1 MKNKRNIIAF
11 ILLLLPLV
19 VAVGMST
26 WIILNESL
34 LTPSYNP
41 DPVIKK
47 YFSGEESVIYD
58 GNEHAPVSSVENL
71 IEFGDLE
78 FSYKPIL
85 DTTNNYI
92 SGKPKNAGVY
102 DVKVSVKNLDNS
114 STNVKFTIEPKEI
127 SISID
132 GENSFIYNRTNQTPL
147 LKVTDGLIANE
158 ICDLSTN
165 ITSVNVGNY
174 TITKDNIILSNSNYT
189 LSDST
194 SFNYIINPKSITSS
208 DITII
213 GVPVFI
219 NLGTNLDKDN
229 IRVMDGDIQLA
240 IDTDYV
246 ITEENLTVLGTGYVN
261 ITGNGNYTGIIK
273 KEIEVKQSTLLLE
286 LSFNDNQSK
295 EYNKNPLVN
304 GSDFIITVK
313 GNSLVLGISDY
324 NLIIDE
330 ITRAQGGTYNNSLD
344 NVIDAGTYTIKFHV
358 EKDGYQSSDSKS
370 MTYVVFQRTIGI
382 AWSNLEFTYDGN
394 TKIPTATA
402 INLCTG
408 DDCTIT
414 VTGGQINANVNGTT
428 YTATADTLSN
438 SNYKLPNNKTR
449 TFKINPFKIKLS
461 QSYLTI
467 TSGGTNKVWNI
478 IQSEI
483 KPTFTNMSG
492 NTTGVPAGFS
502 SISYTITGIQDG
514 EYYYGTNYLDDMS
527 LKTFTHSVIGSTYQY
542 QVQLKDTNY
551 IFGDSST
558 NKEIGNLKY
567 QTVKIGSSYY
577 TIEDALNKGG
587 NIVLDG
593 CTNTI
598 LTKFTLLTTYSETYY
613 YTLGSSSTLWIT
625 FDGNMTDHSKSGGNK
640 IWSTLYVPDSITLDS
655 YGTINVCGV
664 IASNNHI
671 VSGRGVLFNNGLIN
685 VNSSSSLNSYGF
697 VNGDGLIDAK
707 SGSTVTDVMRFYN
720 FTSGGPTLSMSNA
733 KIFPL
738 NSYSM
743 HNVSCTT
750 KLDKNSIFRVF
761 YDVDI
766 TVTLNGYLTLIG
778 SSGLFD
784 LSTGYVMKS
793 VEDTTSSTYAS
804 KSNLTAYS
812 VSNQNI
818 TQREVID
825 IYGTFN
831 DNIVSIEQ
839 SGKGITTGKNYAM
852 PIGFM
857 NISLKDDGKG
867 NIGEGT
873 LSANSYKFLPG
884 SSFYIGDTSTLTIS
898 SEINVIFYDEYDD
911 TFTYNGNTGS
921 SIQYNVMHKAWYDAA
936 RDDFGAQLIINGT
949 LSAVGNVG
957 GVFKTTSKNGRF
969 TIATNSATL
978 KKMTNLTYDSN
989 NFWEKAKIAAGGT
1002 TATCIDDTVQ
1012 ARGLIVGNT
1021 TISQFTANK
1030 SYKSSGTDWYIADD
1044 IVTISLN
1051 PNGGTLQSDSL
1062 YDIVKSNGSA
1072 IIKINTGEEGS
1083 LNINNPTRTGYEF
1096 DGWYLDAACTI
1107 SANNATVSTNTTL
1120 YAGWVPI
1127 TYNINYEYVYKN
1139 CSTSGTVENPNT
1151 TTYNI
1156 ESQTIEFNTESMKD
1170 GNLVFGGWYKDVNC
1184 TIPISGIPSG
1194 SYGDITIYGIWYSP
1208 AETNNW
1214 NVTLNI
1220 GNGFDNRVI
1229 KITTIN
1235 SSVEY
1240 NPLVNIDGVDV
1251 DLFDYKVDDLTD
1263 YNYPKYFAGWYT
1275 DSSFTTLYTGTIT
1288 GDITLYGKWND
1299 KVSVTIMESINNSVL
1314 LGPKYFKPEEGKSY
1328 NIGEITPPSVTGYKY
1343 TGYTV
1348 IGATLSNNKL
1358 FLPNEAGAN
1367 VIVTANYEA
1376 INYTI
1381 HFDKAGGDGELINK
1395 STNNAIY
1402 GEKVYFKVTSYS
1414 DSDDRTTTITD
1425 SKNNEIKIYD
1435 MNNNEVA
1442 SNNVK
1447 VNTQYY
1453 FIMPASNVTITINSS
1468 CIVEG
1473 TLITLADGTK
1483 RKVEELKFGDLILTW
1498 SFNSGTYEVHP
1509 IIAIEKA
1516 SNVLSNILLIRLS
1529 DGKEIRIVS
1538 SQSFFDMETKE
1549 YFNINTSNYDSAIG
1563 KNILVDNNGKVG
1575 QAKIITIELYVE
1587 RVNLY
1592 EIITAEDFNFFANDI
1607 LTIEPFIFCLN
1618 IFEIND
1624 SLMYD
1629 KELMQQDIEKYGL
1642 YTYEEWKDYLTEEE
1656 FNMFNGQFFK
1666 IAVAKGLTTKE
1677 HIIEAIRIYRES
1689 YSH

>member
-58 GNEHAPVSSVENL
+58 GNEQAPVSSVENL

-147 LKVTDGLIANE
+147 LKVTDGLVANE

-208 DITII
+208 DITIT
-213 GVPVFI
+213 GVPGYI
-219 NLGTNLDKDN
+219 NLGTNLDKDS

-273 KEIEVKQSTLLLE
+273 KEIEVKQTILLLE
-286 LSFNDNQSK
+286 LSFNNNQSK
-295 EYNKNPLVN
+295 EYNKNSLVN

-313 GNSLVLGISDY
+313 GNSLVLGISEY

-358 EKDGYQSSDSKS
+358 EKEGYQSSDTKS
-370 MTYVVFQRTIGI
+370 LTYVISQRTIGI
-382 AWSNLEFTYDGN
+382 TWTNLEFTYDGN
-394 TKIPTATA
+394 TKVPTATA
-402 INLCTG
+402 TNLCTG

-438 SNYKLPNNKTR
+438 TNYKLPSNNTR

-467 TSGGTNKVWNI
+467 TSDGTKKAWND
-478 IQSEI
+478 IQSGV
-483 KPTFTNMSG
+483 KPNFTNMSG
-492 NTTGVPAGFS
+492 NTTGVPTNFS
-502 SISYTITGIQDG
+502 NISYTVTGIQDG
-514 EYYYGTNYLDDMS
+514 EYYFGSNYLNDKS
-527 LKTFTHSVIGSTYQY
+527 LKTFNHSVIGSTYQY
-542 QVQLKDTNY
+542 QVQLNDTNY

-598 LTKFTLLTTYSETYY
+598 LTKFTLLTSYSETYY

-625 FDGNMTDHSKSGGNK
+625 FDGNMTDHSTSGGNT

-655 YGTINVCGV
+655 YGKINVCGV
-664 IASNNHI
+664 IASNNHT

-936 RDDFGAQLIINGT
+936 RDDFGAQFIINGT

-969 TIATNSATL
+969 TIAKNSATL
-978 KKMTNLTYDSN
+978 KKMTNLTYSGTGD
-989 NFWEKAKIAAGGT
+989 KINIALGRT

-1012 ARGLIVGNT
+1012 ARGLIAGNT

-1044 IVTISLN
+1044 IVTISLD

-1062 YDIVKSNGSA
+1062 YDILKSNGSA
-1072 IIKINTGEEGS
+1072 IIKINTGEDGS

-1127 TYNINYEYVYKN
+1127 TYNINYEYVYRN

-1194 SYGDITIYGIWYSP
+1194 SCGDITIYGVWYSP
-1208 AETNNW
+1208 ADANNW

-1348 IGATLSNNKL
+1348 IGATLFNNKL

-1414 DSDDRTTTITD
+1414 DSDDKTTTITD

-1453 FIMPASNVTITINSS
+1453 FIMPASNVTITIHSS

-1483 RKVEELKFGDLILTW
+1483 RKVEELKFGDSILTW

-1529 DGKEIRIVS
+1529 DEKEIRIVS

-1689 YSH
+1689 YLH

>member
-11 ILLLLPLV
+11 ILLLLPLL

-58 GNEHAPVSSVENL
+58 GNEQAPVSSVENL

-132 GENSFIYNRTNQTPL
+132 GENPFIYNRTNQTPQ
-147 LKVTDGLIANE
+147 LKIIDGLIGEDKCNLDVDKNF
-158 ICDLSTN
+158 I
-165 ITSVNVGNY
+165 SVNAGNY
-174 TITKDNIILSNSNYT
+174 TLTKDNIILSNSNYT

-194 SFNYIINPKSITSS
+194 SFNYIINPKSITST
-208 DITII
+208 DITIT
-213 GVPVFI
+213 GVPDFI

-240 IDTDYV
+240 IATDYV

-273 KEIEVKQSTLLLE
+273 KEIKVKEVLLALNLTCDQKQEKT
-286 LSFNDNQSK
+286 
-295 EYNKNPLVN
+295 YNKQGLSEVDLHINVTCDSQTITGYNLVIAKITDPN
-304 GSDFIITVK
+304 NNDYGTDITEIITV
-313 GNSLVLGISDY
+313 
-324 NLIIDE
+324 
-330 ITRAQGGTYNNSLD
+330 GTYYISLYVTKD
-344 NVIDAGTYTIKFHV
+344 NYEQSNTCQITYSINKR
-358 EKDGYQSSDSKS
+358 E
-370 MTYVVFQRTIGI
+370 INI
-382 AWSNLEFTYDGN
+382 EWSNLEFTYDGN

-402 INLCTG
+402 TNLCAG

-438 SNYKLPNNKTR
+438 TNYKLPSNKTR

-467 TSGGTNKVWNI
+467 TSNGTKKAWSD
-478 IQSEI
+478 IQSGI
-483 KPTFTNMSG
+483 KPNFTNMSG
-492 NTTGVPAGFS
+492 NTTGVPANFS
-502 SISYTITGIQDG
+502 NISYTVTGIQDG
-514 EYYYGTNYLDDMS
+514 EYYFGSNYLNDKS
-527 LKTFTHSVIGSTYQY
+527 LKTFNHSVIGSTYQY
-542 QVQLKDTNY
+542 QVQLNDTNY

-593 CTNTI
+593 CTDTI
-598 LTKFTLLTTYSETYY
+598 LTKFTLLSAYSETYY

-655 YGTINVCGV
+655 YGKINVCGV
-664 IASNNHI
+664 IASNNHT

-898 SEINVIFYDEYDD
+898 SGINVIFYDEYDD

-936 RDDFGAQLIINGT
+936 RDDFGAQFIINGT

-969 TIATNSATL
+969 TIAKNSATL
-978 KKMTNLTYDSN
+978 KKMTNLTYDGYLD
-989 NFWEKAKIAAGGT
+989 KGKIALGGT

-1012 ARGLIVGNT
+1012 ARGLIAGNT

-1062 YDIVKSNGSA
+1062 YDILKSNGSA
-1072 IIKINTGEEGS
+1072 IIKINTGEDGS

-1127 TYNINYEYVYKN
+1127 TYNINYEYVYRN

-1194 SYGDITIYGIWYSP
+1194 SYGDITIYGVWYSP
-1208 AETNNW
+1208 ADANNW

-1299 KVSVTIMESINNSVL
+1299 KVSVTVIENANNTTII
-1314 LGPKYFKPEEGKSY
+1314 GPKYFKPEDGKAY
-1328 NIGEITPPSVTGYKY
+1328 NIGEITPPTITGYNYK
-1343 TGYTV
+1343 GYTV
-1348 IGATLSNNKL
+1348 TGATLENNKL
-1358 FLPNEAGAN
+1358 YLPNEPGA
-1367 VIVTANYEA
+1367 VVTVVANYE
-1376 INYTI
+1376 IKKYVITVKNESDY
-1381 HFDKAGGDGELINK
+1381 D
-1395 STNNAIY
+1395 
-1402 GEKVYFKVTSYS
+1402 VTL
-1414 DSDDRTTTITD
+1414 
-1425 SKNNEIKIYD
+1425 
-1435 MNNNEVA
+1435 
-1442 SNNVK
+1442 
-1447 VNTQYY
+1447 
-1453 FIMPASNVTITINSS
+1453 TITIDGGDTQKATVSKKTGPWTSNSYPYGTRLKIYAKGSWKKGYITNDGKDGFVTVDDNLQLSYTITNSS
-1468 CIVEG
+1468 CLVEG
-1473 TLITLADGTK
+1473 TLITLADGTTK
-1483 RKVEELKFGDLILTW
+1483 KVEDLTANDLLLVFNHETGKYDKAPASYIIHMNESAEKYRVITLIFSDGTRVGIVGEHGFFNISVNEYVFINEFNISSFIGNQFYSINNNSVTLVNYEIEEKITRIYSPISTYYLNCFANGMLTV
-1498 SFNSGTYEVHP
+1498 SNFLDGFVNIFKLDENMKYN
-1509 IIAIEKA
+1509 EKEMEE
-1516 SNVLSNILLIRLS
+1516 NINKYGLSNISDFLELADEELIIKFAYQYVGIAIAQGKLSTEKIRWLIETFLL
-1529 DGKEIRIVS
+1529 
-1538 SQSFFDMETKE
+1538 
-1549 YFNINTSNYDSAIG
+1549 
-1563 KNILVDNNGKVG
+1563 
-1575 QAKIITIELYVE
+1575 
-1587 RVNLY
+1587 
-1592 EIITAEDFNFFANDI
+1592 
-1607 LTIEPFIFCLN
+1607 
-1618 IFEIND
+1618 
-1624 SLMYD
+1624 D
-1629 KELMQQDIEKYGL
+1629 KYIP
-1642 YTYEEWKDYLTEEE
+1642 
-1656 FNMFNGQFFK
+1656 
-1666 IAVAKGLTTKE
+1666 
-1677 HIIEAIRIYRES
+1677 R
-1689 YSH
+1689 